1 MAAKKMNLNAQP
13 DVLEVLYKHPCG
25 YIKNLEDE
33 LGENTVHQLEAIGY
47 IVNAPSEEGYTYRI
61 SNKAKQIVSGL
72 SEKRSI
78 RDLLS
83 DMYYRYV
90 KRVHFSVQ

>member
-13 DVLEVLYKHPCG
+13 DVLEVLYKRPCG
-25 YIKNLEDE
+25 YIENLEDE

-47 IVNAPSEEGYTYRI
+47 IVNAPSEKGYTYRI
-61 SNKAKQIVSGL
+61 SNKAKQIVFGL